1 MLCPSP
7 RLWDPSCCSE
17 CLQEVTPAG
26 LEALP
31 LCAHDHVVATA
42 LPRCPEGALR
52 EAGASVW
59 TNRTR
64 AL

>member
-1 MLCPSP
+1 MPAPSP

-17 CLQEVTPAG
+17 CLQGGRCAG
-26 LEALP
+26 AGSSA